1 LRSIARL
8 SAALTLLSIRMM
20 ALWIAQRLSTVKS
33 ADRIIVVA
41 GGEVVKSGT
50 YEELCAATG
59 RFADFA
65 RRQLL

>member
-1 LRSIARL
+1 
-8 SAALTLLSIRMM
+8 MM